1 MEIRELFVSGDR
13 ISIRNQVVTEFLR
26 EDPGSGKGENSTK
39 YRYNV
44 ESLADGSLIYL
55 KRPAPLNKG
64 FDFEIH
70 VENTAFKEKGSR
82 KTMPSHR
89 NIIDDLI
96 LKKSSDS
103 KEYKKVK

>member
-1 MEIRELFVSGDR
+1 MDIRELSVNGERRD
-13 ISIRNQVVTEFLR
+13 IRSQVVNEFLN
-26 EDPGSGKGENSTK
+26 EKPGTGTGEKSTR

-44 ESLADGSLIYL
+44 ETLQNGDKIYL

-70 VENTAFKEKGSR
+70 VENISFKEKGSR
-82 KTMPSHR
+82 KSMPSHK

-96 LKKSSDS
+96 LKKVNDS
-103 KEYKKVK
+103 K